1 MGVNWRGMDHIMNN
15 AQLGGFA
22 RSRSL
27 SGERRREIARKAA
40 RARWDSGLVPLP
52 EIKRQVTVALSDRLA
67 SAYLFGSYA
76 CHKAKPSSD
85 IDLMVV
91 LDSPDAN
98 WFDETA
104 VIMGRLDLKRPIDL
118 IVIDKATYQVWKKEE
133 GSVQHEVA
141 RKGVRLV

>member
-1 MGVNWRGMDHIMNN
+1 MNN

-22 RSRSL
+22 RARSL
-27 SGERRREIARKAA
+27 SEGRRRSIARKAA
-40 RARWDSGLVPLP
+40 RTRWNSGLVPLP
-52 EIKRQVTVALSDRLA
+52 EIKRQVTEALSDRPA

-104 VIMGRLDLKRPIDL
+104 VIMGRLNLGRPIDL
-118 IVIDKATYQVWKKEE
+118 IVIDDATYQVWKKEE
-133 GSVQHEVA
+133 GSVQNEVA
-141 RKGVRLV
+141 KKGVRLV

>member
-1 MGVNWRGMDHIMNN
+1 MNI

-22 RSRSL
+22 RARSL
-27 SGERRREIARKAA
+27 SGDRRRSIARKAA
-40 RARWDSGLVPLP
+40 KARWNSGLVPLS
-52 EIKRQVTVALSDRLA
+52 EIKRQVTEALADRLA

-76 CHKAKPSSD
+76 CHKAKPDSD

-104 VIMGRLDLKRPIDL
+104 VIMGRLNLKRPIDL
-118 IVIDKATYQVWKKEE
+118 IVIDDATYQAWKKEK
-133 GSVQHEVA
+133 GSVQHEVTK
-141 RKGVRLV
+141 KGVRLV

>member
-1 MGVNWRGMDHIMNN
+1 M
-15 AQLGGFA
+15 
-22 RSRSL
+22 
-27 SGERRREIARKAA
+27 
-40 RARWDSGLVPLP
+40 
-52 EIKRQVTVALSDRLA
+52 ALSDRLA

-91 LDSPDAN
+91 LDSPDAD